1 MLAQSEH
8 PVERNSRKV
17 SRSFI
22 DRNAVDDVA
31 GDQVVQCPQKMLRG
45 DAEHRG
51 ANAHAGIE
59 RHHFVIRKFLAEPI
73 DQMNFGA
80 HRPLRARRRCGDRLY
95 DALGRADLVGG
106 LGNLKAALRMNDYA
120 DARML
125 AAHAF
130 DVAWGETLVDRAVA
144 LPQNYARSVNGLW
157 GIPAEFLV
165 RIPHNHLVQWNA
177 HAKRRVAAKMLIR
190 EKQHFFA
197 ALV

>member
-17 SRSFI
+17 SGSFI

-31 GDQVVQCPQKMLRG
+31 GDQVVQRPEKMLWG

-59 RHHFVIRKFLAEPI
+59 RHHFVIGQFLAEPI
-73 DQMNFGA
+73 DQVNFGA
-80 HRPLRARRRCGDRLY
+80 DRPLRARRRCGDGLD
-95 DALGRADLVGG
+95 DAFSRADLVGG
-106 LGNLKAALRMNDYA
+106 LSNLEAALRMNDYA

-130 DVAWGETLVDRAVA
+130 DVARGETLVDGAVA
-144 LPQNYARSVNGLW
+144 LPQNYAWGANGIR
-157 GIPAEFLV
+157 GIPAE
-165 RIPHNHLVQWNA
+165 
-177 HAKRRVAAKMLIR
+177 
-190 EKQHFFA
+190 
-197 ALV
+197 